1 MSPEPTSLQTRF
13 YHHKST
19 ASSGG
24 GYNSKLY
31 NAMRKLGIEHF
42 YIALLRNDAT
52 SIEDLLAQETAA
64 IEEFDTVERGYN
76 ASLGGTIG
84 LVSPIIVD
92 GKQYMSRGQAAAF
105 YGIDAYNFN
114 QRISKLGW
122 TPDEAAELVDRPKF
136 GRRNR
141 IWSVDYKGERLEFS
155 SQTKAAEHFGIKR
168 GTVHMRI
175 SKGWSLAQALGIQ
188 PPPKKEKE

>member
-1 MSPEPTSLQTRF
+1 
-13 YHHKST
+13 
-19 ASSGG
+19 
-24 GYNSKLY
+24 
-31 NAMRKLGIEHF
+31 
-42 YIALLRNDAT
+42 
-52 SIEDLLAQETAA
+52 
-64 IEEFDTVERGYN
+64 
-76 ASLGGTIG
+76 
-84 LVSPIIVD
+84 
-92 GKQYMSRGQAAAF
+92 MSRGQAAAF

-175 SKGWSLAQALGIQ
+175 SKGWSLAQAL
-188 PPPKKEKE
+188 EKVF